1 MAPVMKLRNPFL
13 NFLDVYRRNHSNMNM
28 VTAAKAGA
36 QRWRHLT
43 DEQRSKFRRN
53 VDMDCHG
60 SGLDSRKR
68 KRGNPGPITNNG
80 YLNFIRKFRQS
91 NRALDLKP
99 QDVIRQ
105 AAKALAPT
113 WRCEQNS
120 LPSSLWWKIAPPTTI
135 MRVRESQHQNQNQNQ
150 GKQKPIA

>member
-105 AAKALAPT
+105 AAKA
-113 WRCEQNS
+113 WRRLGDANKTLYRLHKYYSQACKQ
-120 LPSSLWWKIAPPTTI
+120 A
-135 MRVRESQHQNQNQNQ
+135 MRRQMI
-150 GKQKPIA
+150 KKC